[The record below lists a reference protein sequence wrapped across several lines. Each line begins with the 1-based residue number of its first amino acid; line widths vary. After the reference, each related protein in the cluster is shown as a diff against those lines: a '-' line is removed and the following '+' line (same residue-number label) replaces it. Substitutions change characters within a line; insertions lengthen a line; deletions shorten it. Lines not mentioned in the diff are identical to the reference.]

1 MRGLNVI
8 DIPFLAQQNGQ
19 TLANIPNDSMESYAN
34 GALVNGLNGG
44 ANGNNIFVISWAGP
58 YFSRGGF
65 AGIYQYDDLEQYSN
79 NAVLDGLDKQNPEE
93 RGMFTAAYSSRL
105 NYKTALVL
113 DDNETYSDNA
123 ALNGL
128 NGGTNYGG
136 TWTSAYVSR

>member
-1 MRGLNVI
+1 
-8 DIPFLAQQNGQ
+8 
-19 TLANIPNDSMESYAN
+19 MESYAN